1 MLEYLKTYITEET
14 INDFQ
19 KAEVFLNIFFS
30 FVDIVIIIISI
41 ILFYSELKHFYLMAY
56 QLIGIFLIDIIIRLY
71 NIYKIKIIT
80 TDIFYK
86 EIISCFISTY
96 LFFLLLSLFKE
107 ILKELN
113 FKEVFNITY
122 PCLFYIIFS
131 FSYENIISYYPIT
144 FDKYV
149 TSFSS
154 FILLAQF
161 SFSMI
166 FAYYVYDILKIGFGY
181 IISYISKNKYDI
193 RPIHKFIFGAPIS
206 CLCIYI
212 FYYLIKI
219 WILFCRNPLIIL
231 YGSLISGIIN
241 NGAKYF
247 VFTSCEIIVYLLNIA
262 FKNEIKKKDDLE
274 EIQIINY

>member
-1 MLEYLKTYITEET
+1 
-14 INDFQ
+14 
-19 KAEVFLNIFFS
+19 
-30 FVDIVIIIISI
+30 
-41 ILFYSELKHFYLMAY
+41 
-56 QLIGIFLIDIIIRLY
+56 
-71 NIYKIKIIT
+71 
-80 TDIFYK
+80 
-86 EIISCFISTY
+86 
-96 LFFLLLSLFKE
+96 
-107 ILKELN
+107 
-113 FKEVFNITY
+113 
-122 PCLFYIIFS
+122 
-131 FSYENIISYYPIT
+131 
-144 FDKYV
+144 
-149 TSFSS
+149 
-154 FILLAQF
+154 
-161 SFSMI
+161 MI

-274 EIQIINY
+274 EIKIINY

>member
-56 QLIGIFLIDIIIRLY
+56 QLIGIFLIDIIMRLY
-71 NIYKIKIIT
+71 NIYKIKIKT

-193 RPIHKFIFGAPIS
+193 RLIHKFIFGAPIS

>member
-1 MLEYLKTYITEET
+1 M
-14 INDFQ
+14 
-19 KAEVFLNIFFS
+19 
-30 FVDIVIIIISI
+30 
-41 ILFYSELKHFYLMAY
+41 
-56 QLIGIFLIDIIIRLY
+56 
-71 NIYKIKIIT
+71 
-80 TDIFYK
+80 
-86 EIISCFISTY
+86 
-96 LFFLLLSLFKE
+96 LLSLFKK

>member
-41 ILFYSELKHFYLMAY
+41 ILFYSELKHFYLMVY

-131 FSYENIISYYPIT
+131 FSYENIISYYLII
-144 FDKYV
+144 FYKYV
-149 TSFSS
+149 
-154 FILLAQF
+154 
-161 SFSMI
+161 
-166 FAYYVYDILKIGFGY
+166 
-181 IISYISKNKYDI
+181 N
-193 RPIHKFIFGAPIS
+193 
-206 CLCIYI
+206 
-212 FYYLIKI
+212 
-219 WILFCRNPLIIL
+219 
-231 YGSLISGIIN
+231 
-241 NGAKYF
+241 
-247 VFTSCEIIVYLLNIA
+247 
-262 FKNEIKKKDDLE
+262 
-274 EIQIINY
+274 

>member
-56 QLIGIFLIDIIIRLY
+56 QLIGIFLIDIIMRLY
-71 NIYKIKIIT
+71 NIYKIKIKT

-107 ILKELN
+107 ILKKLN

>member
-56 QLIGIFLIDIIIRLY
+56 QLIGIFLIDIIMRLY
-71 NIYKIKIIT
+71 NIYKIKIKT

-231 YGSLISGIIN
+231 YGFLISGIIN

-274 EIQIINY
+274 EIKIINY

>member
-56 QLIGIFLIDIIIRLY
+56 QLIGIFLIDIIMRLY
-71 NIYKIKIIT
+71 NIYKIKIKT

-107 ILKELN
+107 ILKKLN

-274 EIQIINY
+274 EIKIINY